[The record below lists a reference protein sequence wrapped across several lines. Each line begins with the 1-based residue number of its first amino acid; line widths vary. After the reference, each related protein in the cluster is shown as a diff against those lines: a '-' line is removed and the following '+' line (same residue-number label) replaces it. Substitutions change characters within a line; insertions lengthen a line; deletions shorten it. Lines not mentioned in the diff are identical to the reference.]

1 LTSVLE
7 RNIQIELYR
16 IFQNLVKSKFS
27 FNDIEFTGVRFE
39 PTINGRPDLVIEA
52 IEKGKKMAFLVI
64 ETKRKV
70 PFIDRKFDPYSKD
83 VIRQA
88 SGYASEL
95 GAPYFATCNGRFMVL
110 FDTFT
115 AGVPL
120 PQRRLKHYTVS
131 FDESFAKAILEE
143 ACRFRIGVGKWLEL
157 DDVFLKR
164 LRTFHTFITPYIFE
178 GLNQKLKADSEFKEE
193 YVRWLRSQ
201 LFAYS
206 PKMNERIAE
215 QLAYMLM
222 NRITFYKTL
231 ETQIPTLN
239 KLSKIEVEDSKA
251 FSRKLREAFNKVYK
265 EVDYEAIFEPHTV
278 LDRIPFPKKL
288 VYALN
293 DFIEEL
299 GTYNLANIRSD
310 VIGRVYEELIPDVE
324 RHRLG
329 QYYTPPPIVD
339 LIIEM
344 CIKSPKDKV
353 LDPACGS
360 GSFLVKTYHKLKD
373 LKKKEN
379 PFAEDS
385 KLHEEILNQVYGI
398 DINAFPAQLSSINLA
413 VRNLKVTS
421 KNINLVISDFF
432 KVKPSIGIF
441 PSEFDVVVTNPPYT
455 RQEEME
461 YKEQVRDE
469 ALSYLDG
476 SKIEMDARAG
486 IYVYFFTHSAKFLK
500 KKGMMGQ
507 ITSDTWLDV
516 GFGEDLKRFFLDHFK
531 IHAIIWYDVRAFEK
545 ALVGT
550 CITILEKE
558 DESKNAREKNIL
570 KFVRIKKP
578 MPIEDIVRKIETAK
592 KDFENEHFGVTLK
605 TQGKLGLKDKW
616 GIFLRAPS
624 IYFKIAE
631 HKKVTKLGQI
641 AKIRRG
647 ITSGANE
654 FFYLDKEKIKLWKI
668 EKQYLRPL
676 VVSPKEMQIEI
687 NPDDLSQ
694 WVLVIHKSKEEL
706 SKENTNVLK
715 YIQWGEEAETRIKG
729 GKRGGTIVKG
739 FHNLSTVKSRKLWYD
754 IGKREA
760 APILRSRRIWERC
773 VYLLN
778 NANALAN
785 DSLYEIRPTNEKD
798 VKVLAGIL
806 NSSITALISE
816 LEGRFYGGG
825 VLELEVYETKD
836 MTVIDPSK
844 LSRKERERIETAFS
858 KLCEAQNK
866 SDDKLEQDANR
877 ELDNAVFD
885 VLELN
890 ENERKQVYD
899 GLKALR
905 RMRLQRKEV
914 DVLVETAEKWKP
926 RKKPKKENRKRLEDP
941 SKRLDIWMKREDP
954 L

>member
-16 IFQNLVKSKFS
+16 IFQNLIKNKFS
-27 FNDIEFTGVRFE
+27 FNDIEFVDVRFE
-39 PTINGRPDLVIEA
+39 PTINGRPDLVVEA
-52 IEKGKKMAFLVI
+52 IDKGKKMALLVI

-88 SGYASEL
+88 SGYAVEL
-95 GAPYFATCNGRFMVL
+95 GAPYFATCNGKVFVL

-120 PQRRLKHYTVS
+120 PQRRLKHYRVY
-131 FDESFAKAILEE
+131 FDESFAKTILEE
-143 ACRFRIGVGKWLEL
+143 VCRFRIGVGKWLEL
-157 DDVFLKR
+157 DDVFLQR

-178 GLNQKLKADSEFKEE
+178 ALNQKLKDSKFKEE
-193 YVRWLRSQ
+193 YVRWLKSQ

-206 PKMNERIAE
+206 PQMNERIAE

-231 ETQIPTLN
+231 ETQIPTIPKLN
-239 KLSKIEVEDSKA
+239 KIEVEDPKA
-251 FSRKLREAFNKVYK
+251 FAQKLREVFNKVYK
-265 EVDYEAIFEPHTV
+265 EVDYEAIFEPHKV
-278 LDRIPFPKKL
+278 LDQIVFPKKL
-288 VYALN
+288 IYALN

-299 GTYNLANIRSD
+299 GTYNLAKIRSD
-310 VIGRVYEELIPDVE
+310 IIGRVYEELIPDVE

-329 QYYTPPPIVD
+329 QYYTPPPIVE
-339 LIIEM
+339 LITEM
-344 CIKSPKDKV
+344 CIKSPNDKV

-360 GSFLVKTYHKLKD
+360 GGFLVKTYHKLKD

-385 KLHEEILNQVYGI
+385 KLHEEILNQLYGI
-398 DINAFPAQLSSINLA
+398 DINPFPAQLSSINLA

-432 KVKPSIGIF
+432 KIKPSIGIF

-461 YKEQVRDE
+461 YKKQIRDE
-469 ALSYLDG
+469 ALAYLDG

-486 IYVYFFTHSAKFLK
+486 IYAYFFTHSAKFLK
-500 KKGMMGQ
+500 NNGMMGQ

-531 IHAIIWYDVRAFEK
+531 IHAIIWYGVRAFEK

-550 CITILEKE
+550 CITVLERE
-558 DESKNAREKNIL
+558 DESEEARRNNIV

-578 MPIEDIVRKIETAK
+578 MPTEEIVKTMETAK
-592 KDFENEHFGVTLK
+592 EDFENEKIGITLK
-605 TQGKLGLKDKW
+605 VQKELEPKAKW
-616 GIFLRAPS
+616 GIILRAPT
-624 IYFKIAE
+624 IYSKIVN
-631 HKKVTKLGQI
+631 HKKVAKLGEI
-641 AKIRRG
+641 ASIRRG
-647 ITSGANE
+647 ITSGANQ
-654 FFYLDKEKIKLWKI
+654 FFYLDKDKIKLWSIEKEYLKPIITSPREMKI
-668 EKQYLRPL
+668 EITPD
-676 VVSPKEMQIEI
+676 EI
-687 NPDDLSQ
+687 NR
-694 WVLVIHKSKEEL
+694 WVLVVHKSKEEL
-706 SKENTNVLK
+706 SEENANVLK
-715 YIQWGEEAETRIKG
+715 YIRWGEETETRIKG
-729 GKRGGTIVKG
+729 GKRGGIIVKG

-754 IGKREA
+754 IGKREP

-778 NANALAN
+778 KADALAN

-798 VKVLAGIL
+798 VTVLAGIL

-816 LEGRFYGGG
+816 LEGRFYGAG
-825 VLELEVYETKD
+825 VLELEVYETKA
-836 MTVIDPSK
+836 MTVIDPNK
-844 LSRKERERIETAFS
+844 LSKKERERIEIAFS

-866 SDDKLEQDANR
+866 GDNKLEQEAR
-877 ELDNAVFD
+877 KELDDAVFD
-885 VLELN
+885 VLRLKR
-890 ENERKQVYD
+890 NERKQVYE
-899 GLKALR
+899 GLKVLR

-914 DVLVETAEKWKP
+914 EVLVETAEKWKP
-926 RKKPKKENRKRLEDP
+926 RKKPKKERKIRIEP
-941 SKRLDIWMKREDP
+941 SKRLDMWMSD
-954 L
+954 

>member
-1 LTSVLE
+1 MTSVLE

-16 IFQNLVKSKFS
+16 IFQNLVRRKFS
-27 FNDIEFTGVRFE
+27 FNDIEFIGVRFE
-39 PTINGRPDLVIEA
+39 PTINGRPDLVVEA
-52 IEKGKKMAFLVI
+52 IDKGKKIPLLVI

-70 PFIDRKFDPYSKD
+70 PFIDRRFDPYSKD

-88 SGYASEL
+88 SGYAVEL
-95 GAPYFATCNGRFMVL
+95 GAPYFATCNGKVMVL

-120 PQRRLKHYTVS
+120 PQRKLKHYKVS

-143 ACRFRIGVGKWLEL
+143 VCRFRIGVGKWLEL
-157 DDVFLKR
+157 DDVFLQR
-164 LRTFHTFITPYIFE
+164 LRTFHTFIAPYIFE
-178 GLNQKLKADSEFKEE
+178 GLNQKLRDDSKFKEE
-193 YVRWLRSQ
+193 YVKWLKSQ

-231 ETQIPTLN
+231 ETQIPTIHKLN
-239 KLSKIEVEDSKA
+239 KIEVEDPKA
-251 FSRKLREAFNKVYK
+251 FSQRLREVFNKVCT

-278 LDRIPFPKKL
+278 LDQIPFPKRL

-299 GTYNLANIRSD
+299 GTYNLAKIRSD

-339 LIIEM
+339 LITEM

-360 GSFLVKTYHKLKD
+360 GGFLVKAYHKLKD

-379 PFAEDS
+379 AFAEDS
-385 KLHEEILNQVYGI
+385 TLHEEILNQVYGI

-413 VRNLKVTS
+413 VRNLKVTG

-469 ALSYLDG
+469 ALTYLDG

-516 GFGEDLKRFFLDHFK
+516 GFGEDLKRFFLDYFK
-531 IHAIIWYDVRAFEK
+531 IHSIIWYDVRAFET

-558 DESKNAREKNIL
+558 DESKNARDKNIV

-578 MPIEDIVRKIETAK
+578 MPIEDIVRRIETAK
-592 KDFENEHFGVTLK
+592 KDFENEHFGITLK
-605 TQGKLGLKDKW
+605 TQGKLDLKDKW

-654 FFYLDKEKIKLWKI
+654 FFYLDKEKTKLWDI
-668 EKQYLRPL
+668 EKKYLRPL
-676 VVSPKEMQIEI
+676 VVSPKGMQLEI

-694 WVLVIHKSKEEL
+694 WVLVVHKSKEEL
-706 SKENTNVLK
+706 SEENANVLK
-715 YIQWGEEAETRIKG
+715 YIQWGEEVETRIKG

-754 IGKREA
+754 IRKREP

-778 NANALAN
+778 KANALAN

-825 VLELEVYETKD
+825 VLELEVYETKN

-844 LSRKERERIETAFS
+844 LSKKERERIETAFS
-858 KLCEAQNK
+858 RVCEAQNK
-866 SDDKLEQDANR
+866 CDDKMEQEANR
-877 ELDNAVFD
+877 ELDNTVFAV
-885 VLELN
+885 LRLKS
-890 ENERKQVYD
+890 NERKQVYE

-914 DVLVETAEKWKP
+914 GVLVETAERWKP
-926 RKKPKKENRKRLEDP
+926 RKKKKKERKTRIEP
-941 SKRLDIWMKREDP
+941 SKRLDTWMKD
-954 L
+954 